1 MSRRPAA
8 ALRRAV
14 VRALVKARDARRT
27 AASRLVTVLVLAIA
41 GFMMSSAA
49 VAARGQDLR
58 PNRNTDLI
66 ELVRAQAAR
75 NVDLAKQVGDLRTEV
90 DKLSSQQGGAVAD
103 TSAAA
108 AAAGLTAVKGPA
120 VSVTLTDAPANVKPA
135 GVADELLIVHQQDI
149 QAVVNAMWQG
159 GAEAMSIQGQR
170 VTSRTGIK
178 CVGNS
183 VLLHGVPYAPPYV
196 IVAIGNQKAIEQA
209 IESSTYLQAYRQYTD
224 RYGLGYSQR
233 RMTEATLAAYTGA
246 IELGYAR
253 PQPK

>member
-8 ALRRAV
+8 AVRRAV
-14 VRALVKARDARRT
+14 VRALIKARDARRT
-27 AASRLVTVLVLAIA
+27 AAGKLLTVVVIALA

-75 NVDLAKQVGDLRTEV
+75 NLDLAKQVSDLRAEV
-90 DKLSSQQGGAVAD
+90 DKLSNQQGGAVVD
-103 TSAAA
+103 TSAGA

-120 VSVTLTDAPANVKPA
+120 VSVTLTDAPANVKPV
-135 GVADELLIVHQQDI
+135 GVAEELLIVHQQDI
-149 QAVVNAMWQG
+149 QAVVNALWQG
-159 GAEAMSIQGQR
+159 GGEAMSIQGQR

-196 IVAIGNQKAIEQA
+196 IVAIGNQKGIEQA
-209 IESSTYLQAYRQYTD
+209 LTSSAYLQAYRQYTD
-224 RYGLGYSQR
+224 RYGLGYSEKR
-233 RMTEATLAAYTGA
+233 ISEVTLGAFTGG
-246 IELGYAR
+246 IELGYAKPAPR
-253 PQPK
+253 

>member
-8 ALRRAV
+8 AVRRAV
-14 VRALVKARDARRT
+14 VRALVKAREGRRT
-27 AASRLVTVLVLAIA
+27 AAGRLITVLVLAVA
-41 GFMMSSAA
+41 GFMMTSAA
-49 VAARGQDLR
+49 IAARGQDLR

-75 NVDLAKQVGDLRTEV
+75 NVDLAKQVGDLRAEV
-90 DKLSSQQGGAVAD
+90 DKLSRQQGGAVAD

-108 AAAGLTAVKGPA
+108 VAAGLTAVKGPA
-120 VSVTLTDAPANVKPA
+120 VSVTLTDAPANVKPP
-135 GVADELLIVHQQDI
+135 GVAEELLIVHQQDI

-159 GAEAMSIQGQR
+159 GGEAMTIQGQR

-196 IVAIGNQKAIEQA
+196 IVAIGDQKAIEQA
-209 IESSTYLQAYRQYTD
+209 LESSTYLQAYRQYSE
-224 RYGLGYSQR
+224 RYGLGYSQKR
-233 RMTEATLAAYTGA
+233 LTDATLDAYSGA
-246 IELGYAR
+246 IELGYAK

>member
-8 ALRRAV
+8 AVRRAV
-14 VRALVKARDARRT
+14 VRALVAARDARRT
-27 AASRLVTVLVLAIA
+27 AAGRLLTVVVIALA
-41 GFMMSSAA
+41 GFMMASAA

-66 ELVRAQAAR
+66 ELVRAQASR
-75 NVDLAKQVGDLRTEV
+75 NVDLAKQVSDLRAEV
-90 DKLSSQQGGAVAD
+90 DRLSTEQGGAVVD
-103 TSAAA
+103 TSAGA

-120 VSVTLTDAPANVKPA
+120 VSVTLTDAPANVKPI
-135 GVADELLIVHQQDI
+135 GVAEELLIVHQQDI

-183 VLLHGVPYAPPYV
+183 VLLHGIPYAPPYV
-196 IVAIGNQKAIEQA
+196 LVAIGNQQGIEQA
-209 IESSTYLQAYRQYTD
+209 LTSSAYLQAYRQYTD
-224 RYGLGYSQR
+224 RYGLGYSEKR
-233 RMTEATLAAYTGA
+233 ISDMTLPAYTGA
-246 IELGYAR
+246 VDLGYAK
-253 PQPK
+253 PAPK

>member
-1 MSRRPAA
+1 
-8 ALRRAV
+8 V

-135 GVADELLIVHQQDI
+135 GVAEELLIVHQQDI

-183 VLLHGVPYAPPYV
+183 VLLHGVPYPPPYV

-209 IESSTYLQAYRQYTD
+209 LESSTYLQAYRQYTD

>member
-1 MSRRPAA
+1 
-8 ALRRAV
+8 V

-27 AASRLVTVLVLAIA
+27 AGSRLLTVAVIAIA

-49 VAARGQDLR
+49 LAARGQDLR

-66 ELVRAQAAR
+66 ELVRAQAGR
-75 NVDLAKQVGDLRTEV
+75 NVDLAKQAGELRSEV
-90 DKLSSQQGGAVAD
+90 DKLSSQQGGAVVD
-103 TSAAA
+103 TSAGA

-120 VSVTLTDAPANVKPA
+120 VSVTLTDAPSNVKPI
-135 GVADELLIVHQQDI
+135 GVAEELLIVHQQDI

-196 IVAIGNQKAIEQA
+196 IAAIGNQKGIEQA
-209 IESSTYLQAYRQYTD
+209 LAGSTYLQAYRQYSD
-224 RYGLGYSQR
+224 RYGLGYSEKR
-233 RMTEATLAAYTGA
+233 VTEMTLGAYTGA
-246 IELGYAR
+246 IELGYAK
-253 PQPK
+253 PVPK

>member
-135 GVADELLIVHQQDI
+135 GVAEELLIVHQQDI

-209 IESSTYLQAYRQYTD
+209 LESSTYLQAYRQYTD